1 MVYGFGVV
9 VSGLVLVAIV
19 YIVAVVKWNTAADVT
34 TVVGSVTGIIGTLV
48 GVFFGN
54 SVGSAGKDKAEAA
67 RNTAEKKLQTMI
79 ALVGQRASRQDVQ
92 NALKG

>member
-1 MVYGFGVV
+1 
-9 VSGLVLVAIV
+9 LVAVV

-67 RNTAEKKLQTMI
+67 RNTAEKKLQTMT
-79 ALVGQRASRQDVQ
+79 ALASQRASLEEVQ

>member
-1 MVYGFGVV
+1 MVAV
-9 VSGLVLVAIV
+9 V

-67 RNTAEKKLQTMI
+67 RNTAEKKLQTMT
-79 ALVGQRASRQDVQ
+79 ALASQRASLEEVQ